1 MTYKLYR
8 LRAFINGM
16 WEFRSHYTT
25 WYADWGLMRAYDHGR
40 EWAHKL
46 TFRRYE

>member
-1 MTYKLYR
+1 MTYKLYK
-8 LRAFINGM
+8 LRAFINGIV
-16 WEFRSHYTT
+16 EFRSHYTT
-25 WYADWGLMRAYDHGR
+25 WYADWGLMLSYDSGR

>member
-1 MTYKLYR
+1 MTYKLYK
-8 LRAFINGM
+8 LRAFINGL
-16 WEFRSHYTT
+16 WEFRSYYTT